1 MVIEETSFLPIDTY
15 AFLGGKLAVRSNSPE
30 VLRYLRSLYGRFCA
44 QPGSPHPSHP
54 SDRQAPHLEL
64 EVVDRMAVAQ
74 ELSVRDTFGSYTI
87 SCKDL
92 HSPSADG
99 HSADGVLHP
108 LGYVERSFL
117 RNLSFLAGDY
127 DFLHAAAVSWKNVG
141 LIFPGFSGHGKTT
154 ICLKLVAQGFK
165 FLSDE
170 IACLHREH
178 GIVEPFPRLAR
189 LDQRSLELLAIP
201 ASRAVRSTPAD
212 GEEAEWL
219 LDIGVVFPSAYGG
232 PAKLRYTIFLQ
243 GFAEETR
250 LEPVAQTRALFALF
264 KSGLRRPDNVPAGL
278 FGFAPFLDEIRSFDL
293 VIGDLEEAA
302 TMISGLVRSAR
313 D

>member
-1 MVIEETSFLPIDTY
+1 MIEKKRFLLNDTY
-15 AFLGGKLAVRSNSPE
+15 AFLGGTLAVRSNSQE
-30 VLRYLRSLYGRFCA
+30 VLGYLRSLYGRFCV
-44 QPGSPHPSHP
+44 QPGSPNSSQPG
-54 SDRQAPHLEL
+54 DIRAAHLEL
-64 EVVDRMAVAQ
+64 EVVDRVAVAQ
-74 ELSVRDTFGSYTI
+74 ELSVRDSFGSYSV

-92 HSPSADG
+92 HSPNADG
-99 HSADGVLHP
+99 HPADGISHP

-127 DFLHAAAVSWKNVG
+127 DFLHAAAVSWKNIG

-154 ICLKLVAQGFK
+154 ICLKLVGQGFK

-170 IACLHREH
+170 IAPLHREH

-189 LDQRSLELLAIP
+189 LDRRSLDLLEIP
-201 ASRAVRSTPAD
+201 ASRAVRSKLPE

-219 LDIGVVFPSAYGG
+219 LDIGTVYPSGYGG

-278 FGFAPFLDEIRSFDL
+278 FGFAPFLDRIRSFDL
-293 VIGDLEEAA
+293 VIGDLQEAA
-302 TMISGLVRSAR
+302 TMISDLVHNAR